1 MAKQGRR
8 PGAQAAAD
16 IQTGLVVASYGRHCV
31 VETPDGERR
40 ICHPRGKKSQAVV
53 GDHVQWLAPPPG
65 QGDEGTIE
73 KVVERRNVFYRQDD
87 IRTKTFAANLDQLL
101 ILIAA
106 EPVFSEVQLARALI
120 AAEAAHIT
128 PIIAL
133 NKMDL
138 QEPFLRAWERLE
150 PYRTMRDAVDDPP
163 HYMVLPLSL
172 EDADEEDR
180 EAIIGLLQGKITLVL
195 GPSGVGKSTLINLL
209 LPDAKVATNEIS
221 QALNTGKHT
230 TTSTTLY
237 WVDEARSTAIIDSP
251 GFQEFGLYHIAPTQL
266 PACMPD
272 IGAHAKNCKFYNCT
286 HLHEP
291 GCGVIE
297 AVKNGSDTLPI
308 SDNRYRIYGELFDEL
323 SRKAVE
329 RPEGSGTVDEL
340 DAGIHAIGKKIV
352 EEAGEVWIAAEY
364 ESDESLAE
372 EASQLLYHLQV
383 MLIARGLTL
392 QDVYRYL

>member
-1 MAKQGRR
+1 MAKHGRR
-8 PGAQAAAD
+8 PGATANGDLQS
-16 IQTGLVVASYGRHCV
+16 GLVVASYGRHCV

-40 ICHPRGKKSQAVV
+40 ICHPRGKKSQSVV
-53 GDHVQWLAPPPG
+53 GDQVQWLAPPPG

-120 AAEAAHIT
+120 AAEAAGIT

-138 QEPFLRAWERLE
+138 EEPFLRAWERLT

-163 HYMVLPLSL
+163 HYMVLPLAL
-172 EDADEEDR
+172 EGADEEDR
-180 EAIIGLLQGKITLVL
+180 DAIYGLLEGKTTLVL

-209 LPDAKVATNEIS
+209 IPGANVATNEIS

-237 WVDEARSTAIIDSP
+237 WVDEARKTALIDSP
-251 GFQEFGLYHIAPTQL
+251 GFQEFGIYHIAATDL
-266 PACMPD
+266 PRCMPD
-272 IGAHAKNCKFYNCT
+272 IGAHAKDCKFYNCT

-291 GCGVIE
+291 GCGVID
-297 AVKNGSDTLPI
+297 AVQNGSDELPI
-308 SDNRYRIYGELFDEL
+308 SENRYRIYGELWEEL
-323 SRKAVE
+323 S
-329 RPEGSGTVDEL
+329 
-340 DAGIHAIGKKIV
+340 
-352 EEAGEVWIAAEY
+352 
-364 ESDESLAE
+364 
-372 EASQLLYHLQV
+372 QV
-383 MLIARGLTL
+383 G
-392 QDVYRYL
+392 Y